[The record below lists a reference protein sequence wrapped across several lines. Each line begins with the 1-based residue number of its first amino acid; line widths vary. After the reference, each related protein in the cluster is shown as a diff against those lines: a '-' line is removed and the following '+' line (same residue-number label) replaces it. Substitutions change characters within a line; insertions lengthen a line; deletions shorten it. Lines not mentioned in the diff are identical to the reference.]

1 MPDITLVNLNL
12 KFNQTWTYL
21 VIVEDPLKV
30 VEVGLGPVAELGLG
44 PEVDPD
50 LSDVPDQ
57 KILQDLKVN
66 KIKLI
71 SRSTIWEMA

>member
-1 MPDITLVNLNL
+1 
-12 KFNQTWTYL
+12 
-21 VIVEDPLKV
+21 VIVEDPLEV
-30 VEVGLGPVAELGLG
+30 VEVGFGPVTELGLG

-66 KIKLI
+66 KIKLLFR
-71 SRSTIWEMA
+71 RSTIWEMA